1 MSAERLSPTERVAA
15 RIVTGPLA
23 FLAAGL
29 VDLSVFTGYLLR
41 GAVNARISGRRGDR
55 RHSTSDASTI

>member
-1 MSAERLSPTERVAA
+1 MSAKERLAA

-29 VDLSVFTGYLLR
+29 IDLSVFTGYALR
-41 GAVNARISGRRGDR
+41 GAVKARISARRGDR
-55 RHSTSDASTI
+55 RHTTSDASTI